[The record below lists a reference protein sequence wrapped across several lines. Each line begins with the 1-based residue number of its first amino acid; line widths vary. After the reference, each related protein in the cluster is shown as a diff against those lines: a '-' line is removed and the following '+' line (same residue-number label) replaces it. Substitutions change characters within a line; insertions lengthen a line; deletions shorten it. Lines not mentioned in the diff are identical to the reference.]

1 MPPHCFDEIQ
11 ITAEILYYRSP
22 MILSVFGNLLRNEEM
37 RKESQKNPQI
47 STLKTISMSTVVIV
61 PTRK

>member
-11 ITAEILYYRSP
+11 ITAEVLYYRSP
-22 MILSVFGNLLRNEEM
+22 MILSGFGNLLRNEEM

-47 STLKTISMSTVVIV
+47 STLKTISMSTIVIV